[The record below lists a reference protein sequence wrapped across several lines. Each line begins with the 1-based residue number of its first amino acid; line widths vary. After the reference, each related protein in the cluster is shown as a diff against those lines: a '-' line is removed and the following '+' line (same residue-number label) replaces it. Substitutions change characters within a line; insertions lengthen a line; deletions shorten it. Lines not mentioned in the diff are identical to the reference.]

1 MINAV
6 NDPKRAEIPSGEL
19 TILEDPVVT
28 VKKSKRPA
36 DEPEII
42 NAINKKIKV

>member
-6 NDPKRAEIPSGEL
+6 NDPKRVEIPIGEL